1 MNDSDQSR
9 VRDPKNALVRAKS
22 DSKVDAGV
30 SACVE
35 LMVAGKWRTGKS
47 HEALAK
53 QFSVTRTCVER
64 WASEASRHIR
74 RALGDPEELRARW
87 LSQLEA
93 VHGEARELGDLP
105 AAIAAIGV
113 AAKVSGIDKQGAS
126 STVVNVA
133 EVPAVRQLVADL
145 KEWLATKY
153 GPEAVVEFGAW
164 VDGRYNE

>member
-1 MNDSDQSR
+1 MSDGSGQSR
-9 VRDPKNALVRAKS
+9 QLIRKRS
-22 DSKVDAGV
+22 DSKVDDGV
-30 SACVE
+30 KACVDM
-35 LMVAGKWRTGKS
+35 MVSGKWRTGRS
-47 HEALAK
+47 AHEVAER
-53 QFSVTRTCVER
+53 FGVTIHAAER
-64 WASEASRHIR
+64 WSSEAARHIR

-164 VDGRYNE
+164 VDGRYSE